1 MKHLSI
7 VLGRNLFN
15 QTKMKPTTKQ
25 INDELDK
32 STFETEEKL
41 LTEDESRSYVA
52 DKINKKACEEI
63 RKFFEEDE
71 ERQIADYQ
79 VKIDNFDWEIYIIFM
94 KEGDD
99 NITIKFKI

>member
-1 MKHLSI
+1 
-7 VLGRNLFN
+7 
-15 QTKMKPTTKQ
+15 MKPTVKQ
-25 INDELDK
+25 IKDELAK
-32 STFETEEKL
+32 TKFETEEKL

-52 DKINKKACEEI
+52 DSINKRISEEI
-63 RKFFEEDE
+63 RNFFEEDE